1 MITKIADFTRKC
13 LILIDENLSCHWR
26 WPWLMLYFFTYIN
39 YSKQKRHI
47 EYHDKLGS
55 HGVIWTFVLFQHD
68 CIQSKIHKDMDEEL
82 GLEELCAFGMN
93 QSKVDSGRL
102 VWPHKYAS
110 GEMAKNSHKPH
121 GKPSQETFT
130 QVILICVWSQMSE
143 YFQQCSVFLILLL
156 YKTRGRKCFG
166 TKEHQ

>member
-1 MITKIADFTRKC
+1 MSASDWWELELSLKMALTDV
-13 LILIDENLSCHWR
+13 IL
-26 WPWLMLYFFTYIN
+26 FTYIN